1 VIIDTY
7 KNYISHQADA
17 DWRQYLA
24 RDSINSVSF
33 SYKDIRICF
42 FLKKKVEAAG
52 KFQEHIVRLA
62 LGYHTGTDR
71 S

>member
-42 FLKKKVEAAG
+42 
-52 KFQEHIVRLA
+52 
-62 LGYHTGTDR
+62 
-71 S
+71 

>member
-1 VIIDTY
+1 M
-7 KNYISHQADA
+7 
-17 DWRQYLA
+17 
-24 RDSINSVSF
+24 
-33 SYKDIRICF
+33 F
-42 FLKKKVEAAG
+42 FKKKVEAAG